1 VGDAGTRGER
11 ATATG
16 EVPQASSRA
25 TAGEVRQGLIG
36 RSYASVAD
44 VVVVDDGRLAGLV
57 PIERLLAAAAAT
69 PLADLADPAPV
80 VVAPGADREAATVEL
95 VRGHGRTLAVV
106 DADGRFHGVLPPEA
120 LLHDLLDEHEEDLA
134 RLGGFLAG
142 TSSARAASQERVS
155 RRLWHRVPWLL
166 LGLLG
171 AMASAAIVA
180 SFEEQLEAQV
190 LLAFFVPAIVYM
202 ADAVGTQ
209 TEAVVIRGISVGV
222 SLRSIVW
229 RELASGLIIGLLVAA
244 AFLPFTYGI
253 WGNASVAATVSLAL
267 FASSSIAVGVAMSL
281 PYLLARL
288 GLDPAYGS
296 GPLATVIQDLLS
308 IAVYLSIAVWLT

>member
-1 VGDAGTRGER
+1 VGAGTNAAR
-11 ATATG
+11 ATPTS

-25 TAGEVRQGLIG
+25 TAGEVRQDLVG
-36 RSYASVAD
+36 RSFASAAD
-44 VVVVDDGRLAGLV
+44 VVVVDDRRLVGLV
-57 PIERLLAAAAAT
+57 PIERLLTAAAAT
-69 PLADLADPAPV
+69 PLAELVDAAPV
-80 VVAPGADREAATVEL
+80 AVAPGADREAATVEL
-95 VRGHGRTLAVV
+95 VRRHGHTLAVV

-120 LLHDLLDEHEEDLA
+120 LLRDLLEEHEEDLA

-142 TSSARAASQERVS
+142 TSSARAASQKRVS
-155 RRLWHRVPWLL
+155 RRLWHRLPWLL

-171 AMASAAIVA
+171 AMGSAVIVS
-180 SFEEQLEAQV
+180 SFEAQLQAQV

-209 TEAVVIRGISVGV
+209 TEAVLIRGISVGV
-222 SLRSIVW
+222 PLRSVVS
-229 RELASGLIIGLLVAA
+229 RELASGLIIGALVSA

-267 FASSSIAVGVAMSL
+267 FASSSIAVVVAMLL

-308 IAVYLSIAVWLT
+308 IAVYLSIAVALT

>member
-1 VGDAGTRGER
+1 MGASTNAKA
-11 ATATG
+11 ATATS
-16 EVPQASSRA
+16 EVPQASSRT
-25 TAGEVRQGLIG
+25 TAGEVRQDLVG
-36 RSYASVAD
+36 RSFASAAD
-44 VVVVDDGRLAGLV
+44 VVVLDGGRLVGLV
-57 PIERLLAAAAAT
+57 PIERLLTAAAAT
-69 PLADLADPAPV
+69 PLAELVDAAPV
-80 VVAPGADREAATVEL
+80 AVAPGADREAATVEL
-95 VRGHGRTLAVV
+95 VRRQGRTLAVV
-106 DADGRFHGVLPPEA
+106 DAEGRFHGVLPPEA
-120 LLHDLLDEHEEDLA
+120 LLRDLLEEHEEDLA

-155 RRLWHRVPWLL
+155 RRLWHRLPWLL

-171 AMASAAIVA
+171 AMGSAVIVA
-180 SFEEQLEAQV
+180 SFEAQLQAQV

-209 TEAVVIRGISVGV
+209 TEAVLIRGISVGV
-222 SLRSIVW
+222 SLRSVVW
-229 RELASGLIIGLLVAA
+229 RELASGLIIGALVSA

-267 FASSSIAVGVAMSL
+267 FASSSIAVVVAMLL

>member
-1 VGDAGTRGER
+1 MGASTDAKR
-11 ATATG
+11 ATATS
-16 EVPQASSRA
+16 EVPQASSRT
-25 TAGEVRQGLIG
+25 TAGEVRQDLVG
-36 RSYASVAD
+36 RSFASAAD
-44 VVVVDDGRLAGLV
+44 VVVVDEGRLVGLV
-57 PIERLLAAAAAT
+57 PIERLLTAAAAT
-69 PLADLADPAPV
+69 PLAELVDAAPV
-80 VVAPGADREAATVEL
+80 AVAPGADREAATVEL
-95 VRGHGRTLAVV
+95 VRRHGRTLAVV
-106 DADGRFHGVLPPEA
+106 DGDGRFRGVLPPEA
-120 LLHDLLDEHEEDLA
+120 LLRDLLEEHEEDLA

-155 RRLWHRVPWLL
+155 RRLWHRLPWLL

-171 AMASAAIVA
+171 AMGSAVIVA
-180 SFEEQLEAQV
+180 SFEAQLQAQV

-209 TEAVVIRGISVGV
+209 TEAVLIRGISVGV
-222 SLRSIVW
+222 SLRSVVW
-229 RELASGLIIGLLVAA
+229 RELASGLIIGALVSA

-267 FASSSIAVGVAMSL
+267 FASSSIAVVVAMLL

>member
-1 VGDAGTRGER
+1 MSVSPNTNAAPVTRNVPR
-11 ATATG
+11 ASG
-16 EVPQASSRA
+16 RS
-25 TAGEVRQGLIG
+25 TAGEVRQGLLG
-36 RSYASVAD
+36 RSFDSAVD
-44 VVVVDDGRLAGLV
+44 VVVTEGDRLLGLIS
-57 PIERLLAAAAAT
+57 IERLLAAPEAT
-69 PLADLADPAPV
+69 PMAELVDAPPPA
-80 VVAPGADREAATVEL
+80 VAPGADREAATVEL
-95 VRGHGRTLAVV
+95 VRRQGRTLAVV

-120 LLHDLLDEHEEDLA
+120 LLRDLLDEHEEDLA

-155 RRLWHRVPWLL
+155 RRLWHRLPWLL

-171 AMASAAIVA
+171 AMGSAAIVA
-180 SFEEQLEAQV
+180 SFEEQLQAQV
-190 LLAFFVPAIVYM
+190 LLAFFMPAIVYM

-209 TEAVVIRGISVGV
+209 TEAVLIRGISVGV
-222 SLRSIVW
+222 PLRSVVW
-229 RELASGLIIGLLVAA
+229 RELASGLIIGALVAA

-267 FASSSIAVGVAMSL
+267 FASCSIAVVVAMLL

-308 IAVYLSIAVWLT
+308 IAVYLSIAVGLT

>member
-1 VGDAGTRGER
+1 MGASTNAKA
-11 ATATG
+11 ATATS
-16 EVPQASSRA
+16 EVPQASSRT
-25 TAGEVRQGLIG
+25 TAGEVRQDLVG
-36 RSYASVAD
+36 RSFASAAD
-44 VVVVDDGRLAGLV
+44 VVVVDDGRLVGLV
-57 PIERLLAAAAAT
+57 PIERLLTAPAVT
-69 PLADLADPAPV
+69 PLAELVDAAPV
-80 VVAPGADREAATVEL
+80 AVAPGADREAATVEL
-95 VRGHGRTLAVV
+95 VRRQGRTLAVV

-120 LLHDLLDEHEEDLA
+120 LLRDLLEEHEEDLA

-155 RRLWHRVPWLL
+155 RRLWHRLPWLL

-171 AMASAAIVA
+171 AMGSAAIVA
-180 SFEEQLEAQV
+180 SFEEQLQAQV
-190 LLAFFVPAIVYM
+190 LLAFFMPAIVYM

-209 TEAVVIRGISVGV
+209 TEAVLIRGISVGV
-222 SLRSIVW
+222 PLRSVVW
-229 RELASGLIIGLLVAA
+229 RELASGLIIGALVAA

-253 WGNASVAATVSLAL
+253 WGNASVAVTVSLAL
-267 FASSSIAVGVAMSL
+267 FASCSIAVVVAMLL

-308 IAVYLSIAVWLT
+308 IAVYLSIAVGLT

>member
-1 VGDAGTRGER
+1 MGER
-11 ATATG
+11 TNPTAATATT
-16 EVPQASSRA
+16 EVPQASSRS
-25 TAGEVRQGLIG
+25 TAGEVRQGLVG
-36 RSYASVAD
+36 SAFASAVD
-44 VVVVDDGRLAGLV
+44 VVVVDDGRLVGLV
-57 PIERLLAAAAAT
+57 PIERVLTAATGT
-69 PLADLADPAPV
+69 PLAELVDATPV
-80 VVAPGADREAATVEL
+80 TVAPGADREAATVEL
-95 VRGHGRTLAVV
+95 VRRRGRTLPLV
-106 DADGRFHGVLPPEA
+106 DADGRFHGVLPPET
-120 LLHDLLDEHEEDLA
+120 LLRDLLNEHEEDLA

-155 RRLWHRVPWLL
+155 QRLWHRLPWLL

-171 AMASAAIVA
+171 AMASATIVA
-180 SFEEQLEAQV
+180 SFEEQLQAQV

-209 TEAVVIRGISVGV
+209 TEAVLIRGISVGV
-222 SLRSIVW
+222 PLRSVVW
-229 RELASGLIIGLLVAA
+229 RELASGLIIGVLVAV

-267 FASSSIAVGVAMSL
+267 FASSSIAVVVAMLL

-308 IAVYLSIAVWLT
+308 IAIYLSIAVGLT